1 MQFYFRNVNAAFV
14 GLVRAIDK
22 GHLPMTRQPSRY
34 GEVLQVEE
42 PVTVTYSNPRER
54 VLMNEARDANP
65 FFHLYESLWM
75 LAGRNDVA
83 PLAYYNSRMS
93 EFSDDGKVFRGA
105 YGHRWRHA
113 SILGD
118 ALFNRPSELGMA
130 LAVGDLT
137 GVAEVD
143 QLDVIVKHLQAQ
155 PHSRRAVLQMWNVAD
170 DLCAIDEH
178 VHACQVCGGSKG
190 WAEGGTWGDCARC
203 HGKGV
208 VVTPASRDVCCNV
221 VTTFQMRDKPGN
233 WHPETGVNPNTA
245 PAVPAQRVL
254 DLTVFNRSND
264 MVWGMLGANAVQF
277 SVLQEYVA
285 ARLGVGVGRY
295 NQITANMHVYTNTW
309 KPKEWLEAENAHH
322 GMSPE
327 QDPIPLVANPEA
339 FERQLPEFVEQ
350 FSGSF
355 DLNEHVWSEP
365 FLGRVA
371 APMLRAFA
379 LYRASRR
386 LDTSD
391 RVSHMKR
398 ALQEAETVVDSLW
411 KQAAVGWLE
420 RRAIRANQQFSVKV
434 G

>member
-1 MQFYFRNVNAAFV
+1 VQFYFRNVNAAFA

-34 GEVLQVEE
+34 GEVLQVDE

-54 VLMNEARDANP
+54 VLLNEARDANP

-83 PLAYYNSRMS
+83 SLAFYNSRMP
-93 EFSDDGKVFRGA
+93 EFSDNGHTFNGA
-105 YGHRWRHA
+105 YGHRWRYATRTAPFTFIDGH
-113 SILGD
+113 GGGGHKE
-118 ALFNRPSELGMA
+118 R
-130 LAVGDLT
+130 
-137 GVAEVD
+137 VD
-143 QLDVIVKHLQAQ
+143 QLDLIVKHLQDQ

-170 DLCAIDEH
+170 DLLKVGEPCPDRDEH
-178 VHACQVCGGSKG
+178 ESECPICNNTGYTNYSK
-190 WAEGGTWGDCARC
+190 
-203 HGKGV
+203 
-208 VVTPASRDVCCNV
+208 DVCCNV
-221 VTTFQMRDKPGN
+221 VATFQLRGKPGE
-233 WHPETGVNPNTA
+233 WHPEMGVNPNTA
-245 PAVPAQRVL
+245 PADPAQRVL

-264 MVWGMLGANAVQF
+264 MIWGMLGANAVQF

-309 KPKEWLEAENAHH
+309 KPQEWLEAENAHH

-327 QDPIPLVANPEA
+327 EDPMPLVANPEA

-350 FSGSF
+350 FAGV
-355 DLNEHVWSEP
+355 LRPNGHVWSEP

-371 APMLRAFA
+371 APMLRVFE
-379 LYRASRR
+379 LYKTSRR
-386 LDTSD
+386 LDASE
-391 RVSHMKR
+391 RVSYMKR
-398 ALQEAETVVDSLW
+398 ALQEAETVADSLW

-420 RRAIRANQQFSVKV
+420 RRAVRA